1 MDCFH
6 YGADAVAFLGA
17 QHQEVLPRGERT
29 EVEFVVFDSLDG
41 FIHDEF
47 AVHVEERKLVRRC
60 GIPRVR

>member
-17 QHQEVLPRGERT
+17 QHQDVLPRGERT
-29 EVEFVVFDSLDG
+29 EVEFVVFDSLEG

-47 AVHVEERKLVRRC
+47 AVHVEE
-60 GIPRVR
+60 